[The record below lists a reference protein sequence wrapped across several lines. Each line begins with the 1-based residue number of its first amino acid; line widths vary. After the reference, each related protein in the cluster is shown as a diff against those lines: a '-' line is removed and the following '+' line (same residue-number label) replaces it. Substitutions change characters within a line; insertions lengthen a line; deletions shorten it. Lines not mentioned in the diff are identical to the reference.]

1 MPREGDS
8 QMNRN
13 KFFRLS
19 AAVVCFSLAAC
30 VLLPSDS
37 KKDLTGEYLAKK
49 SLSQDVG
56 EAVYHLSDDIYTE
69 IFSLPKVYTLPWTL
83 AVPPQPNPDGFK
95 KETYEDK
102 TITVKCWK
110 EFVTLPSKKTVHANF
125 ADIKVGHP
133 TQLRT
138 AFAGGNYGN
147 SKREYTTVMAAA
159 NHAILAINAD
169 FYNCRTGGVILRQNI
184 LYRSK
189 PFGIDTLMIDNHG
202 NFIVM
207 EDNEI
212 IESHYLE
219 NHEIYQTIAFGPW
232 LVKDGKAI
240 HKKMDQYKS
249 VSCGQYANNP
259 RTAIGQL
266 GELHYLVCTVDGRS
280 SLSSGCTTN
289 ELADIMEMKKCV
301 TAYNLDGG
309 QSTDMVFHDKIY
321 NAVSNGG
328 ERKLSDI
335 IYFATAL
342 PEEEWD

>member
-1 MPREGDS
+1 
-8 QMNRN
+8 MNQN
-13 KFFRLS
+13 KLIRLS
-19 AAVVCFSLAAC
+19 AALVCFSLAAS

-37 KKDLTGEYLAKK
+37 KKDLTGEFLVKR

-56 EAVYHLSDDIYTE
+56 DALHHMSDDIYAD

-83 AVPPQPNPDGFK
+83 AVPPKPNPQGFTND
-95 KETYEDK
+95 TYEDK
-102 TITVKCWK
+102 TITVKCWR
-110 EFVTLPSKKTVHANF
+110 EFVTLPSKQTVHANF
-125 ADIKVGHP
+125 ADITVAHP

-138 AFAGGNYGN
+138 AFAGGSYGN
-147 SKREYTTVMAAA
+147 SKREYTSVMAAA
-159 NHAILAINAD
+159 NHAVLAINAD

-189 PFGIDTLMIDNHG
+189 PFGIDTLLIDKHG

-212 IESHYLE
+212 IKTNYLE
-219 NHEIYQTIAFGPW
+219 THEIYQTIAFGPV
-232 LVKDGKAI
+232 LVKDGKAV
-240 HKKMDQYKS
+240 HKKMNQYKS
-249 VSCGQYANNP
+249 VACGPFANNP

-280 SLSSGCTTN
+280 ALSSGCTTN
-289 ELADIMEMKKCV
+289 EMADIMEMKKCV

-342 PEEEWD
+342 PEEEWN